1 MVLTSE
7 TQDGQVAVA
16 NLTTHDPERRRL
28 CDDRCV
34 LIRPGEHPYPSH
46 NSCVFYRDAFLTSV
60 AILRAGVENRT
71 YRVGDPL
78 SFELLDRVR
87 QGAVDSRL
95 TAATVKPES
104 TDRSLRGRDAG
115 LPESLAGVAGVCRA
129 VPSEEPS
136 LSVARGR

>member
-34 LIRPGEHPYPSH
+34 LIRPGEHPYPSR

-78 SFELLDRVR
+78 SSELLDRVR
-87 QGAVDSRL
+87 QGALDSRL
-95 TAATVKPES
+95 TAAAVKAATRP
-104 TDRSLRGRDAG
+104 RPPRR
-115 LPESLAGVAGVCRA
+115 
-129 VPSEEPS
+129 
-136 LSVARGR
+136 